1 MMTTESILWRRLESP
16 GHDACSITP
25 FGPGHVIAGTASFL
39 HAGQPAALAYR
50 LVCDAAFHSLHGEFH
65 GAIGSRSVHV
75 EIAHTKQGTWTLNG
89 NSVEGLEGCVDLD
102 FGFTPAT
109 NLTQLRRLALA
120 EGQAGDAP
128 SAWLD
133 LDSGELTRLEQR
145 YERRS
150 ATTYWYD
157 SPRFGYSALLEA
169 RPSGFIVKYPE
180 LWEAEPIPG

>member
-1 MMTTESILWRRLESP
+1 MTTESILWRRLDSA
-16 GHDACSITP
+16 GHDACSIAP
-25 FGPGHVIAGTASFL
+25 LGAGHVIVGAAAFL
-39 HAGQPAALAYR
+39 HEGQPAALAYR

-65 GAIGSRSVHV
+65 GALGTRAVRF
-75 EIAHTKQGTWTLNG
+75 EIAHTKQGHWTLNG
-89 NSVEGLEGCVDLD
+89 TNVKGLEGCVDLD

-133 LDSGELTRLEQR
+133 LDSGALTRLEQR

-150 ATTYWYD
+150 ATTYCYD
-157 SPRFGYSALLEA
+157 APRFGYSAHLEA
-169 RPSGFIVKYPE
+169 RPSGFIVKYPG
-180 LWEAEPIPG
+180 LWEAEA

>member
-1 MMTTESILWRRLESP
+1 MTTESILWRRLDSP
-16 GHDACSITP
+16 GHDACSIVP
-25 FGPGHVIAGTASFL
+25 LGPGHVISGAAAFL

-65 GAIGSRSVHV
+65 GAIGPRSVRF
-75 EIAHTKQGTWTLNG
+75 EIARTKQGIWTLNG
-89 NSVEGLEGCVDLD
+89 ADVQGLEGCVDLD

-157 SPRFGYSALLEA
+157 APRFDYSALLEA
-169 RPSGFIVKYPE
+169 KPSGFILKYPQ
-180 LWEAEPIPG
+180 LWEAEPTQL